1 MQSIRNHQTHFT
13 RLGGINDLAA
23 IFFVGRERLLAEEVN
38 AGPGGPLCVGT
49 MQVIWQGN
57 VYGIDIAALQAFVEL
72 LVSVRL
78 GQTVLLPKFLA
89 LLFVSRDDRTPAS
102 PAIN

>member
-1 MQSIRNHQTHFT
+1 
-13 RLGGINDLAA
+13 
-23 IFFVGRERLLAEEVN
+23 
-38 AGPGGPLCVGT
+38 

-72 LVSVRL
+72 LVSVRI